1 MDIKKL
7 LELTLKNNASDLH
20 IIFGIAPTL
29 RINGELEP
37 ITGKISFEKAEIK
50 EAILSIL
57 DENQKK
63 IFLKKK
69 ELDFSFEFEQGT
81 RFRVNAYHAQGNAA
95 ASFRLI
101 KPRIPSIEEL
111 NLPEALYQFV
121 DLRQG
126 FVLVA
131 GPTGHGKSTTVAAIL
146 EEINKTKKVHIVSI
160 EDPIEYVLQAKKSI
174 ISQRE
179 IGNDSLSFKNAL
191 RSCLREDP
199 NVVFVGEMRDLESIA
214 LALTIAETGHL
225 VFSTLHTN
233 SSAQTIDRII
243 DVFPEGAKDQIRLQL
258 ANVLGA
264 VISQRLVPSLNND
277 QLFPAT
283 EILLS
288 NPAIR
293 TAIREGK
300 THMIDNVIQT
310 SLEAGMITLERSL
323 AVLVRQ
329 GKIGLETAQ
338 SFALKPEDLNRQL
351 RQEKTRV

>member
-7 LELTLKNNASDLH
+7 LELALKNNASDLH
-20 IIFGIAPTL
+20 ILFGIAPTL

-37 ITGKISFEKAEIK
+37 ITGKTSFEKSEIK
-50 EAILSIL
+50 EAILSLL

-63 IFLKKK
+63 IFLEKK
-69 ELDFSFEFEQGT
+69 ELDFSFEFERGT
-81 RFRVNAYHAQGNAA
+81 RFRVNAYHAQGSVA

-101 KPRIPSIEEL
+101 KPRIPTIEEL
-111 NLPEALYQFV
+111 NLPEMLRRFTE
-121 DLRQG
+121 LRQG
-126 FVLVA
+126 FVLVV
-131 GPTGHGKSTTVAAIL
+131 GPTGHGKSTTVAVIL
-146 EEINKTKKVHIVSI
+146 EEINKNRKVHIVSI
-160 EDPIEYVLQAKKSI
+160 EDPIEYVLQAKRSI

-179 IGNDSLSFKNAL
+179 IGGDSLSFQNAL

-199 NVVFVGEMRDLESIA
+199 DVVFVGEMRDLETIA

-243 DVFPEGAKDQIRLQL
+243 DVFPEGAKGQIKLQL
-258 ANVLGA
+258 ASVLGA
-264 VISQRLVPSLNND
+264 VISQRLIPSLNKD
-277 QLFPAT
+277 QLFPAV

-300 THMIDNVIQT
+300 TYMIDNVIQT
-310 SLEAGMITLERSL
+310 SLEAGMVTLERSL

-329 GKIGLETAQ
+329 GKIDLEAAQ
-338 SFALKPEDLNRQL
+338 SFALRPEDLNRQL
-351 RQEKTRV
+351 RQEKTKG